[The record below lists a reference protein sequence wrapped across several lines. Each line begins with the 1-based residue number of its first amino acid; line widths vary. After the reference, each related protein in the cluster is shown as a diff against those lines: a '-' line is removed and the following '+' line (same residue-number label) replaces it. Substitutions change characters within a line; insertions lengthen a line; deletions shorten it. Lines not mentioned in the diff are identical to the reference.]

1 MYFPKNV
8 YIHTILSLKAQTALC
23 TYIQNMI
30 TLYEHTTRLLL
41 LYRYSIIRHAVK
53 HVLSYCSGHQWSLDY
68 RYLEVCTYLVPSSLP
83 TNFTLIFLERYG
95 TLQLLFGNRPKLK
108 KKNLK
113 RCALMPPRSLMMM
126 IRRRRQLH
134 GFLIGHGC
142 LCLEKWLKPSLKPT
156 IIPHEGDEEDTLA
169 STTLYYIV
177 LQNLEKF
184 KTWASNFSRKLC
196 LRGANLFIFK
206 NMRQFI
212 FCTIFQFLK
221 QCCRSW
227 CHAIISYG
235 CCDETGY
242 SIVFV

>member
-1 MYFPKNV
+1 MMASLSDQIKKIQVTTTYQTFVKEYTALLWSLIIISIILNIYFPKNV

-30 TLYEHTTRLLL
+30 TLYEYTSRLLL

-68 RYLEVCTYLVPSSLP
+68 RFLEVCTYLVPSSLP

-156 IIPHEGDEEDTLA
+156 IIPHEGDEEDTCINHPI
-169 STTLYYIV
+169 LYSAPKSQKV
-177 LQNLEKF
+177 QNL
-184 KTWASNFSRKLC
+184 RK
-196 LRGANLFIFK
+196 
-206 NMRQFI
+206 
-212 FCTIFQFLK
+212 
-221 QCCRSW
+221 
-227 CHAIISYG
+227 
-235 CCDETGY
+235 
-242 SIVFV
+242 

>member
-1 MYFPKNV
+1 M
-8 YIHTILSLKAQTALC
+8 C
-23 TYIQNMI
+23 TYIQFWVSKHRQHCVHIQNMI

-68 RYLEVCTYLVPSSLP
+68 RFLEVCTYLVPSSLP

-156 IIPHEGDEEDTLA
+156 IIPHEGDEEDTCINHPI
-169 STTLYYIV
+169 LYSAPKSQKV
-177 LQNLEKF
+177 QNL
-184 KTWASNFSRKLC
+184 RK
-196 LRGANLFIFK
+196 
-206 NMRQFI
+206 
-212 FCTIFQFLK
+212 
-221 QCCRSW
+221 
-227 CHAIISYG
+227 
-235 CCDETGY
+235 
-242 SIVFV
+242 